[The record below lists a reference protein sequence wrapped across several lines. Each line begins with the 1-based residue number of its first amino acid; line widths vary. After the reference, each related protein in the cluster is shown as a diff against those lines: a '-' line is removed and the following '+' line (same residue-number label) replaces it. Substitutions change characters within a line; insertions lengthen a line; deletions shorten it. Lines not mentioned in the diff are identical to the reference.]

1 MMLIFLGLEMNDENR
16 LNDYQICNYNYKE
29 TIYVINKFD
38 IDKKNYDFNGPRKL
52 KLNYYD
58 KNIFIYANSF
68 EDLQRFINI
77 HFHIP
82 KENQLI
88 FCTSYNN
95 HRLDETNFGHLEL
108 NNIKLQSILDYENIT
123 INILYD
129 DNLKKNKWTLNISR
143 FSNKWDLI
151 YYLSEI
157 YNFKYDEENYVP
169 KFQKGI
175 YLDIYSLRE
184 CEIKN
189 GDNINLILLPSL
201 NYIKKKIKDDESY
214 VIYIKTLIG
223 KTIIINVY
231 ELLTVLELKILIEDK
246 EGILID
252 QQRLI
257 FDGHQLEDNRTLL
270 SYSILKECTLHLVL
284 RFRSVN

>member
-1 MMLIFLGLEMNDENR
+1 MLIFLGLEMNDENR
-16 LNDYQICNYNYKE
+16 LNDYQICNYKEE
-29 TIYVINKFD
+29 TIYLLNKFD
-38 IDKKNYDFNGPRKL
+38 LNKKIYAYSDTRKL

-58 KNIFIYANSF
+58 KNIVIYTNSF

-82 KENQLI
+82 QENQLI

-95 HRLDETNFGHLEL
+95 HKVDETNFGYLES

-129 DNLKKNKWTLNISR
+129 DNLKKNKWKLNISR

-169 KFQKGI
+169 KFQKGL

-189 GDNINLILLPSL
+189 GDNINLILLPTV
-201 NYIKKKIKDDESY
+201 NYVKKKIKDDESY
-214 VIYIKTLIG
+214 EIYIKTLTG
-223 KTIIINVY
+223 KTLTINVY

-246 EGILID
+246 EGIPID
-252 QQRLI
+252 QQRII
-257 FDGHQLEDNRTLL
+257 FAGYQIEDNRTLI

-284 RFRSVN
+284 RLRGGN

>member
-1 MMLIFLGLEMNDENR
+1 MLIFLGLEMNDENR
-16 LNDYQICNYNYKE
+16 LNDYQICNYKEE
-29 TIYVINKFD
+29 TIYLLNKFD
-38 IDKKNYDFNGPRKL
+38 LNKKIYAYSDTRKL

-58 KNIFIYANSF
+58 KNIVIYTNSF

-82 KENQLI
+82 QENQLI

-95 HRLDETNFGHLEL
+95 HKVDETNFGYLES

-123 INILYD
+123 INILYN

-169 KFQKGI
+169 KFQKGL

-189 GDNINLILLPSL
+189 GDNINLILLPTV
-201 NYIKKKIKDDESY
+201 NYVKKKIKDDESY
-214 VIYIKTLIG
+214 EIYIKTLTG
-223 KTIIINVY
+223 KTLTINVY

-246 EGILID
+246 EGIPID
-252 QQRLI
+252 QQRII
-257 FDGHQLEDNRTLL
+257 FAGYQIEDNRTLI

-284 RFRSVN
+284 RLRGGN